1 VGDAELF
8 RRISLLL
15 ALVFLVSGCA
25 TQSSRLPSYA
35 TRAGLLA
42 RDTCFGI
49 ENLPEGFEVVARQI
63 LDNRLIAQ
71 RDTPSVQP
79 DDLVAWQRLS
89 GAQLHYAYE
98 PPSMPGEDADGF
110 LTQDE
115 LERALARAHA
125 ERQAA
130 PFIAAFCRLD
140 IFASATG
147 AAAAFQTLSQATP
160 GRALPHRQ
168 RGATSQLT
176 LALAPVPGFAR
187 STLWFRVDNVVAAV
201 SLTAACD
208 ASVPEECRVL
218 LDRTEALAAL
228 LIRRIAA
235 RVPGISV
242 PETRE
247 GASDLRDQAEQLC
260 PERDYS
266 TCVSD
271 FLTHVATGYPVMLCV
286 SPIGQWTL
294 IPLAAPD
301 RPVPCPDDWTVAG
314 LLPRE
319 RSNGSQF
326 PRSATATTSDSRRPR
341 RRTRGRSRR
350 TTRARPSRARPL
362 IPITRSTAISSP

>member
-1 VGDAELF
+1 MGDAELF
-8 RRISLLL
+8 RRTLPLLV
-15 ALVFLVSGCA
+15 LVFLVSGCA
-25 TQSSRLPSYA
+25 TQPSQLPPYA

-49 ENLPEGFEVVARQI
+49 EHLPEGFEVVARQI
-63 LDNRLIAQ
+63 LDNRLTAQ

-89 GAQLHYAYE
+89 GAYLHYAYE

-115 LERALARAHA
+115 LERALTQAHT

-130 PFIAAFCRLD
+130 PFIAASCRLD

-147 AAAAFQTLSQATP
+147 AAAAFQTMSQATP
-160 GRALPHRQ
+160 GRALPHRP
-168 RGATSQLT
+168 RGARSHLT
-176 LALAPVPGFAR
+176 LAPAPVPGFAR
-187 STLWFRVDNVVAAV
+187 STLWFQVDNVVAAV

-208 ASVPEECRVL
+208 ASVPEQCRVV

-228 LIRRIAA
+228 LLRRIAA
-235 RVPGISV
+235 RVPGIGV
-242 PETRE
+242 PETRD
-247 GASDLRDQAEQLC
+247 GTSDLLNQAEELC

-266 TCVSD
+266 TCVNDLLS
-271 FLTHVATGYPVMLCV
+271 HASTGSPVMLCV

-294 IPLAAPD
+294 IPLVAPGQ
-301 RPVPCPDDWTVAG
+301 PVPCPDDWTVAG

-319 RSNGSQF
+319 RSS
-326 PRSATATTSDSRRPR
+326 
-341 RRTRGRSRR
+341 
-350 TTRARPSRARPL
+350 
-362 IPITRSTAISSP
+362 